1 MAELLYKQLSFDI
14 VGAAMEVSN
23 ALGSGF
29 LEAVYQAALEKELK
43 LRGIFF
49 ERKVKLPI
57 SYKGDLIGEYEA
69 DLLVDEKIV
78 VEIKSVSRF
87 NAAHEAQAI
96 HYLTATGMQPALLVN
111 FGASSL
117 EYRRIVKSQKQHQ
130 KFAPI
135 RETPALQQ
143 TQCGASV
150 RGINS
155 LDKK

>member
-14 VGAAMEVSN
+14 VGAAMEVHN
-23 ALGSGF
+23 VLGSGF
-29 LEAVYQAALEKELK
+29 LEAVYQAAFEKELK
-43 LRGIFF
+43 LRGILF
-49 ERKVKLPI
+49 ERKVKLPV

-69 DLLVDEKIV
+69 DLLVDGKVV

-96 HYLTATGMQPALLVN
+96 HYLIATGMQLALLVN
-111 FGASSL
+111 FGAGSL

-135 RETPALQQ
+135 REI
-143 TQCGASV
+143 

-155 LDKK
+155 LDEK